1 MVIFIAFGFNLSA
14 LILFENLSSN
24 LKTGIETQCNN
35 IETNRICIYGFHV
48 KPKPFRAWKLKA
60 MQACNWKRQK
70 PKRFAGGC
78 FLYLFVVSC
87 PKCMVSWLVLWAK
100 AWNCCSQHVWKPCML
115 VKKPCR
121 LKAKPMRAGLPI
133 KNNEASKAKH
143 LRLAESSQCS
153 LQANRN
159 LNEACKTKSMKL
171 AARSQWGLQAK
182 ANEACN

>member
-1 MVIFIAFGFNLSA
+1 MFGHGDFISFYLLPKFVKQ
-14 LILFENLSSN
+14 

-35 IETNRICIYGFHV
+35 IETNRICISGFHV

-87 PKCMVSWLVLWAK
+87 PKCVVSWLVLWAK

-115 VKKPCR
+115 VKKSYAG
-121 LKAKPMRAGLPI
+121 LKQKPMRAGLSMR
-133 KNNEASKAKH
+133 KQWGFQSKAF
-143 LRLAESSQCS
+143 
-153 LQANRN
+153 
-159 LNEACKTKSMKL
+159 EAGREKPM
-171 AARSQWGLQAK
+171 
-182 ANEACN
+182 